1 MLIFLS
7 LLCVFVSEGEICGER
22 GGAQARPIGN
32 APECVQVLGVI
43 ILFEYVRIRMKTY
56 TNVRKISF
64 ISTGYDAYDIF
75 YLMISFLVSYRRY
88 RSYAVPNSINSNVAQ
103 IAGQCH

>member
-1 MLIFLS
+1 MINKQI
-7 LLCVFVSEGEICGER
+7 E
-22 GGAQARPIGN
+22 AQNKKQVATSSRPSASRRWDADG
-32 APECVQVLGVI
+32 
-43 ILFEYVRIRMKTY
+43 
-56 TNVRKISF
+56 NVRKISF